1 MSLVSVKNLVKSFPA
16 RTLFQGLSLDIEAGE
31 FVSILG
37 PSGCG
42 KSTLLRL
49 LLGLDHPDRGEIQ
62 NNSENFGVVF
72 QESRLL
78 PWLRVSENIELPCA
92 LSAQPNPRPTEGLLK
107 QVRLSLSDGKLYP
120 FEISGGMKMRVA
132 LARALSTNPE
142 ILFLDEPF
150 SALDEPTRFKLQEDL
165 RKLHEENSNRAF
177 VFVTHSVQEAV
188 FLSSRILV
196 LNSSGA
202 LQRDLRIEDSE
213 KRTAD
218 FRFQAQTVAKIREI
232 SQELT

>member
-1 MSLVSVKNLVKSFPA
+1 
-16 RTLFQGLSLDIEAGE
+16 
-31 FVSILG
+31 
-37 PSGCG
+37 
-42 KSTLLRL
+42 
-49 LLGLDHPDRGEIQ
+49 
-62 NNSENFGVVF
+62 
-72 QESRLL
+72 
-78 PWLRVSENIELPCA
+78 
-92 LSAQPNPRPTEGLLK
+92 
-107 QVRLSLSDGKLYP
+107 
-120 FEISGGMKMRVA
+120 MRVA